1 MQDKHDPILNQIPVL
16 NAGIDFEIRENIV
29 FIIKKNDTKL
39 HRFFRKFKSN
49 IPKQTEIEFDKISSR
64 AFMLIDGRRN
74 IYEIGQIIEEEFKEE
89 SHPLYE
95 RLVVFFDGLNVN
107 LNYINLESK
116 D

>member
-1 MQDKHDPILNQIPVL
+1 MHDMHDPILNQIPVL

-39 HRFFRKFKSN
+39 HRIFRKIKKN
-49 IPKQTEIEFDKISSR
+49 IPVQTEIEFDTISSR
-64 AFMLIDGRRN
+64 AFILIDGERN

-95 RLVVFFDGLNVN
+95 RLVVFFDGLNAN
-107 LNYINLESK
+107 LNYINLKSGE
-116 D
+116 